1 MSHLDEYIKDAEQ
14 NNLGNDLKKEI
25 QKKAKKQVKKPIR
38 KVMNR
43 LKKRIMDAL
52 GITKLK
58 KMAKQGAKKVLKA
71 GMRAAGA
78 ALKSFVTF
86 LVSNPVGW
94 VVGIVLIA
102 GGVALAANLSEEDGK
117 EIAALLGDSPQEE
130 GTVGGLSKE
139 EIAVLMSDCPE
150 LVKKESGA
158 VDEDAMMLKN
168 AQSIFSVFKSYGL
181 SDECISGIL
190 GNMSVE
196 GGIDPTAMEAI
207 YDEPQQMGPKKT
219 EANADL
225 DAHTQNVVFPAY
237 ASAGVSINKDAYR
250 ADDGKYYCG
259 LGLVQWTGP
268 GAYQMISVGKSTG
281 AQWYQME
288 YQLAYMLS
296 DAHYRPGFF
305 ADWKKNPSS
314 SPSDAALF
322 FAAKYEGNTIMA
334 QDERCAAAQDW
345 YEKMASWEVN
355 DAYYQSVLALSNS
368 MGGVAS
374 DDDIGNRADNCGT
387 NDAYNN
393 SSMASA
399 AVSYAYATQEQGNG
413 NNGTSLY
420 QTVHDNIFPGDPHY
434 MSCDRSV
441 ACAVR
446 WSGSDDEFPA
456 GPTGTQLS
464 YLMSSP
470 KWKNLGDSASVTMD
484 QLQPGDIFC
493 LDGHIF
499 MYTGKELIQQIH
511 GSAAAES
518 SDSVSGSFEERSPGC
533 GNDATDIIVNRNG
546 QDWIGR
552 GTYQI
557 FRCVQPDQSDTYK
570 NAGSSSAV
578 TP

>member
-1 MSHLDEYIKDAEQ
+1 
-14 NNLGNDLKKEI
+14 
-25 QKKAKKQVKKPIR
+25 
-38 KVMNR
+38 
-43 LKKRIMDAL
+43 
-52 GITKLK
+52 
-58 KMAKQGAKKVLKA
+58 
-71 GMRAAGA
+71 
-78 ALKSFVTF
+78 
-86 LVSNPVGW
+86 
-94 VVGIVLIA
+94 
-102 GGVALAANLSEEDGK
+102 
-117 EIAALLGDSPQEE
+117 
-130 GTVGGLSKE
+130 
-139 EIAVLMSDCPE
+139 MSDCPE
-150 LVKKESGA
+150 LVKKESGE

-305 ADWKKNPSS
+305 ADWKKNPSG

-499 MYTGKELIQQIH
+499 MYTGKVLIQQIH

>member
-1 MSHLDEYIKDAEQ
+1 MSHLDDYIKDAEQ
-14 NNLGNDLKKEI
+14 NNLGNDVKQEVKK
-25 QKKAKKQVKKPIR
+25 QAKKQIKKPI
-38 KVMNR
+38 KKAMKR
-43 LKKRIMDAL
+43 LKNRILDAL
-52 GITKLK
+52 GITHLK

-71 GMRAAGA
+71 GMHAAGA
-78 ALKSFVTF
+78 ALKSFLTF
-86 LVSNPVGW
+86 LVSNPLGW
-94 VVGIVLIA
+94 IIGIILIA
-102 GGVALAANLSEEDGK
+102 GGVALATQLSEQDGK
-117 EIAALLGDSPQEE
+117 EVAALFNEE
-130 GTVGGLSKE
+130 EQGSTVGGLSDE
-139 EIAVLMSDCPE
+139 EIAVLLSDCPE
-150 LVKKESGA
+150 LVKKDAGA
-158 VDEDAMMLKN
+158 VDEDAAMLKN
-168 AQSIFSVFKSYGL
+168 AQAIYSVFKSYGL

-196 GGIDPTAMEAI
+196 GSIDPTAIEAI

-237 ASAGVSINKDAYR
+237 ANNGVSINKDAYKG
-250 ADDGKYYCG
+250 DDGKYYCG

-268 GAYQMISVGKSTG
+268 GAYKMMAVGASTG
-281 AQWYQME
+281 AQWYQLD

-305 ADWKKNPSS
+305 AKWKASPSS
-314 SPSDAALF
+314 SPSEAALH
-322 FAAKYEGNTIMA
+322 FAKDYEGNTIMA
-334 QDERCAAAQDW
+334 QDKRCAAAEDW
-345 YEKMASWEVN
+345 YSKMANWEVN

-374 DDDIGNRADNCGT
+374 DNEIGDRADNCGT

-393 SSMASA
+393 SSIASA
-399 AVSYAYATQEQGNG
+399 AVSYAYPTQAQGNG
-413 NNGTSLY
+413 NNGTTLY
-420 QTVHDNIFPGDPHY
+420 QTVHDNIFPGDPYY

-470 KWKNLGDSASVTMD
+470 KWKHLGDSASVSMED
-484 QLQPGDIFC
+484 LAPGDVFC
-493 LDGHIF
+493 LEGHIF
-499 MYTGKELIQQIH
+499 MYTGTELIQQIH
-511 GSAAAES
+511 GSAAAET

-533 GNDATDIIVNRNG
+533 GNDTTDIVVNRNG
-546 QDWIGR
+546 QDWSDR
-552 GTYQI
+552 GTYQV
-557 FRCVQPDQSDTYK
+557 FRCIKPDNSSTYK

-578 TP
+578 DK